1 MSPRSFSVGT
11 DIGGTFTDMVVID
24 DQSQVRLF
32 KLPTTPEDRS
42 LGVLHG
48 FQAAAEAYGLSVPEF
63 TAAVDYF
70 AHGTTAATNALIER
84 KGELTGLITTRGTAD
99 TLFIQRAMGSW
110 TGIGNASGHYSRRR
124 NPLPLVAREHIYEID
139 ERMDFAGDVI
149 VPLDHDAIRA
159 AAHDLRAAG
168 VRSMAVCFLWSFV
181 NPEHELA
188 AAQILKQEWPDVF
201 VTTSSDVAPVIG
213 EYERTATAVVN
224 SYLGPVISRYVELL
238 ERRLRES
245 GFSGGFT
252 VMDSAGGVMDAVQAG
267 RRAVEMLTSGPA
279 GGVLASV
286 ALARKLGYGN
296 VITTDMGGT
305 SFDVGLIVDGEPLT
319 VTSSIEGRYHLA
331 VPKIRVTAIGA
342 GGGSIARVDH
352 DGRLVVGPESAGA
365 VPGPACYG
373 KGGSRPTV
381 TDADVVLGVI
391 DPDHFLGGSIRLHRD
406 LAEKSIAEHVAEPL
420 GMTVL
425 EAAAGIRKVADNQM
439 ADLVRTV
446 TVQEG
451 FDPRSFA
458 LFAYGGAGPTHAYAY
473 APEAGISTV
482 VIPYTATVHSAFGA
496 VSSDQYRSV
505 QASDPQRTP
514 PQIRYPSEHIDL
526 ARVNAQFDELE
537 RRCRAELR
545 DDPAVSTNRLLYFRY
560 RRQVHELPIAVPAG
574 LVTPEGFDALAH
586 EFHRRYERIYGEGTS
601 LPEGGIEIN
610 TFRVEGRIPSPLS
623 DESPSARTAPG
634 QVADARL
641 GEREVAFDG
650 RPQLTRVYQG
660 EALPAGSTVAGPAIL
675 EYFGTTAVVAPGQQ
689 ATADADG
696 NVVIQCLATSAATR
710 PVAPAGARQTE
721 KEWLP

>member
-1 MSPRSFSVGT
+1 MAPRSFSVGT

-48 FQAAAEAYGLSVPEF
+48 FQAAAEEYGLSVPEF
-63 TAAVDYF
+63 TASVSYF

-84 KGELTGLITTRGTAD
+84 KGEITGLITTRGTSD

-124 NPLPLVAREHIYEID
+124 NPLPLVERGHIREID
-139 ERMDFAGDVI
+139 ERLDFAGDV
-149 VPLDHDAIRA
+149 VVALDRDAIRGA
-159 AAHDLRAAG
+159 VRELRAAG
-168 VRSMAVCFLWSFV
+168 VKSMAVCFLWSFV

-188 AAQILKQEWPDVF
+188 AAQIIREEWPDVF

-238 ERRLRES
+238 ERRLRMS
-245 GFSGGFT
+245 GFSGDFT
-252 VMDSAGGVMDAVQAG
+252 VMDSAGGVMDARQAG

-279 GGVLASV
+279 GGVLASS
-286 ALARKLGYGN
+286 ALARKLGYPN
-296 VITTDMGGT
+296 VITADMGGT

-319 VTSSIEGRYHLA
+319 VTNSIEGRYHLV

-342 GGGSIARVDH
+342 GGGSIARVDA
-352 DGRLVVGPESAGA
+352 DGLLVVGPESAGA

-381 TDADVVLGVI
+381 TDADVVLGVL
-391 DPDHFLGGSIRLHRD
+391 DPDHFLGGSIKLHRE
-406 LAEKSIAEHVAEPL
+406 LAGQAIAEHIAQPL

-425 EAAAGIRKVADNQM
+425 EAAAGIRTVADNQM

-473 APEAGISTV
+473 APEAGIDTI

-505 QASDPQRTP
+505 QVSDPQRTP
-514 PQIRYPSEHIDL
+514 PEIRTPSDHIDL

-545 DDPAVSTNRLLYFRY
+545 DDPAISINRLLYFRY

-574 LVTPEGFDALAH
+574 TVTAGEFDALAG

-601 LPEGGIEIN
+601 LPESGIEIN

-623 DESPSARTAPG
+623 DQSSHSRTAPG
-634 QVADARL
+634 QLDEARI
-641 GEREVAFDG
+641 GEREVAFAG
-650 RPQLTRVYQG
+650 ILQLTPVYQG
-660 EALPAGSTVAGPAIL
+660 EALPAGAAVEGPALL
-675 EYFGTTAVVAPGQQ
+675 EYFGTTAVVAPGQR

-696 NVVIQCLATSAATR
+696 NVVIDCYAMRSA
-710 PVAPAGARQTE
+710 APAGHRQLE
-721 KEWLP
+721 RQ

>member
-1 MSPRSFSVGT
+1 MEICVAPRSFSVGT

-42 LGVLHG
+42 LGVLNG
-48 FQAAAEAYGLSVPEF
+48 FRAAAEAYGMSVPEF

-84 KGELTGLITTRGTAD
+84 KGEITGLITTRGTAD

-110 TGIGNASGHYSRRR
+110 TGIGNTSGHYSRRR
-124 NPLPLVAREHIYEID
+124 NPPSIVMREHIREAD
-139 ERMDFAGDVI
+139 ERLDFAGDVV
-149 VPLDHDAIRA
+149 VPLDRDAIRSA
-159 AAHDLRAAG
+159 VRELRAAG
-168 VRSMAVCFLWSFV
+168 VKSMAVCFLWSFV
-181 NPEHELA
+181 NPVHELA
-188 AAQILKQEWPDVF
+188 AAEIIKQEWPDVF

-245 GFSGGFT
+245 GFGGDFT
-252 VMDSAGGVMDAVQAG
+252 VMDSAGGVMDAEQAG

-279 GGVLASV
+279 GGVLASA
-286 ALARKLGYGN
+286 ALARQLGYAN
-296 VITTDMGGT
+296 VITADMGGT

-319 VTSSIEGRYHLA
+319 VTNSVEGRYHLV

-342 GGGSIARVDH
+342 GGGSIARVDE
-352 DGRLVVGPESAGA
+352 DGLLVVGPESAGA

-391 DPDHFLGGSIRLHRD
+391 DPDHFLGGSIKLHRD
-406 LAEKSIAEHVAEPL
+406 LAEKAIAEHVAEPL
-420 GMTVL
+420 GMTVPQ
-425 EAAAGIRKVADNQM
+425 AAAGIRKVADNQM

-451 FDPRSFA
+451 FDPRGFA

-473 APEAGISTV
+473 APEAGVDII

-505 QASDPQRTP
+505 QVSDPQRTP
-514 PQIRYPSEHIDL
+514 PQIRNPSDHIDL
-526 ARVNAQFDELE
+526 KRVNAQFGELE

-545 DDPAVSTNRLLYFRY
+545 DDPAVSTSRLLYFRY
-560 RRQVHELPIAVPAG
+560 RRQAHELPIAVPAG
-574 LVTPEGFDALAH
+574 PVTPEGFDALVR
-586 EFHRRYERIYGEGTS
+586 EFHRRYERIYGDGTS

-623 DESPSARTAPG
+623 DQSSHARTAPG
-634 QVADARL
+634 LLAAARL
-641 GEREVAFDG
+641 GERDVTFDG
-650 RPQLTRVYQG
+650 EPQPTKVYRG
-660 EALPAGSTVAGPAIL
+660 EAMPPGAAVEGPAIL
-675 EYFGTTAVVAPGQQ
+675 EYFGTTAVVAPGQR

-696 NVVIQCLATSAATR
+696 NVVIECRATR
-710 PVAPAGARQTE
+710 PDISARARQAE
-721 KEWLP
+721 RQ

>member
-1 MSPRSFSVGT
+1 MEVSVSPRSFSVGT

-48 FQAAAEAYGLSVPEF
+48 FQAAADAYGMSVPEF
-63 TAAVDYF
+63 TAAVGYF
-70 AHGTTAATNALIER
+70 AHGTTAATNALIEG
-84 KGELTGLITTRGTAD
+84 KGETTGLITTRGTAD

-124 NPLPLVAREHIYEID
+124 NPPPIVAREHIREID
-139 ERMDFAGDVI
+139 ERLDFAGDVI
-149 VPLDHDAIRA
+149 VPLDHDSVRA
-159 AAHDLRAAG
+159 AVRELRAAG
-168 VRSMAVCFLWSFV
+168 VKSMAVCFLWSFV
-181 NPEHELA
+181 NPDHELT
-188 AAQILKQEWPDVF
+188 AAQIIRQEWPEVF
-201 VTTSSDVAPVIG
+201 VTTSSDAAPVIG

-238 ERRLRES
+238 ERRLRRI
-245 GFSGGFT
+245 GFGGNFT
-252 VMDSAGGVMDAVQAG
+252 VMDSAGGVMDAEQAG

-279 GGVLASV
+279 GGVLASA
-286 ALARKLGYGN
+286 ALARKLGYPN
-296 VITTDMGGT
+296 VITADMGGT
-305 SFDVGLIVDGEPLT
+305 SFDVGMIIDGEPLT
-319 VTSSIEGRYHLA
+319 VTSSVAGRYHLA

-342 GGGSIARVDH
+342 GGGSIAAVDE
-352 DGRLVVGPESAGA
+352 DGLLVVGPESAGA

-391 DPDHFLGGSIRLHRD
+391 DPGHFLGGAITLHRE
-406 LAEKSIAEHVAEPL
+406 LAEKAIAEHVAEPL

-425 EAAAGIRKVADNQM
+425 EAAAGIRTVADNQM

-451 FDPRSFA
+451 FDPRGFA

-473 APEAGISTV
+473 APEAGIGTI

-505 QASDPQRTP
+505 QVSDPQRTP
-514 PQIRYPSEHIDL
+514 PQIRTPSDHIDL
-526 ARVNAQFDELE
+526 DRVNAQFGELE

-545 DDPAVSTNRLLYFRY
+545 DDSAISVSRLLYFRY
-560 RRQVHELPIAVPAG
+560 RRQVHELPIAVTAG
-574 LVTPEGFDALAH
+574 PVTPEGFDALAR
-586 EFHRRYERIYGEGTS
+586 EFHRRYERIYGTGTS

-623 DESPSARTAPG
+623 DQSSHARTAPG
-634 QVADARL
+634 RLADARL

-650 RPQLTRVYQG
+650 SPQLTRVYRG
-660 EALPAGSTVAGPAIL
+660 ETLPSGAPVEGPAIL
-675 EYFGTTAVVAPGQQ
+675 EYFGTTAVVAPGQR

-696 NVVIQCLATSAATR
+696 NVVIDCPAPSASASQ
-710 PVAPAGARQTE
+710 PERQQ
-721 KEWLP
+721 PS

>member
-1 MSPRSFSVGT
+1 MAPRSFSVGT

-48 FQAAAEAYGLSVPEF
+48 FRAAAESYGMSVSEF

-84 KGELTGLITTRGTAD
+84 KGETTGLITTRGTGD
-99 TLFIQRAMGSW
+99 TLFIQRGMGSW
-110 TGIGNASGHYSRRR
+110 TGTGNASGHYSRRR
-124 NPLPLVAREHIYEID
+124 NPPPLVAREHISEID
-139 ERMDFAGDVI
+139 ERLDFAGDVI
-149 VPLDHDAIRA
+149 VPLDRDAIRA
-159 AAHDLRAAG
+159 AVRELRRAG
-168 VRSMAVCFLWSFV
+168 VKSLAVCFLWSFV
-181 NPEHELA
+181 NPEHELTA
-188 AAQILKQEWPDVF
+188 AEIIKQEWPDVF
-201 VTTSSDVAPVIG
+201 VTTSGDVAPVIG

-238 ERRLRES
+238 ERRLRET
-245 GFSGGFT
+245 GFGGDFT
-252 VMDSAGGVMDAVQAG
+252 VMDSAGGVMDAQQAG

-279 GGVLASV
+279 GGVLAST
-286 ALARKLGYGN
+286 ALARKLGYAN

-319 VTSSIEGRYHLA
+319 VTSSIEGRYHLV

-342 GGGSIARVDH
+342 GGGSIARVDQ
-352 DGRLVVGPESAGA
+352 DGLLVVGPESAGA

-391 DPDHFLGGSIRLHRD
+391 DPAHFLGGAIKLHRE
-406 LAEKSIAEHVAEPL
+406 LAEKAIAEHVAQPL

-473 APEAGISTV
+473 APEAGIRTV

-496 VSSDQYRSV
+496 VSADQYRSV
-505 QASDPQRTP
+505 QVSDPQRTP
-514 PQIRYPSEHIDL
+514 PQIKNPSDHIDL
-526 ARVNAQFDELE
+526 ARVNAQFGELE

-545 DDPAVSTNRLLYFRY
+545 DDPAVTTNRLLYFRY
-560 RRQVHELPIAVPAG
+560 RRQVHELPIAVPVG
-574 LVTPEGFDALAH
+574 PVTPARFDALAG

-601 LPEGGIEIN
+601 LPESGIEID

-623 DESPSARTAPG
+623 DQSSHARSAPG
-634 QVADARL
+634 HLADAQL

-650 RPQLTRVYQG
+650 EPQLAQVYRG
-660 EALPAGSTVAGPAIL
+660 EALPPGAAVEGPAIL
-675 EYFGTTAVVAPGQQ
+675 EYFGTTAVVARGQR

-696 NVVIQCLATSAATR
+696 NVVIDCAATGSATSAS
-710 PVAPAGARQTE
+710 ARQTG
-721 KEWLP
+721 KELPR

>member
-1 MSPRSFSVGT
+1 MEAGVASRSFSVGT

-24 DQSQVRLF
+24 EQSQVRLF

-48 FQAAAEAYGLSVPEF
+48 FQAAAEAYGLPVPEF
-63 TAAVDYF
+63 AAAVNYF

-84 KGELTGLITTRGTAD
+84 KGEITGLITTRGTSD

-124 NPLPLVAREHIYEID
+124 NPVPLVAREHIFEID
-139 ERMDFAGDVI
+139 ERLDFAGDVI
-149 VPLDHDAIRA
+149 VPLDRAAIRA
-159 AAHDLRAAG
+159 AVRGLREAG
-168 VRSMAVCFLWSFV
+168 VKSLAVCFLWSFV
-181 NPEHELA
+181 NPEHELT
-188 AAQILKQEWPDVF
+188 AAQIIKEEWPDVF

-238 ERRLRES
+238 ERRLRDA
-245 GFSGGFT
+245 GFSGDFT
-252 VMDSAGGVMDAVQAG
+252 VMDSAGGVMDAKQAG

-279 GGVLASV
+279 GGVLASA
-286 ALARKLGYGN
+286 ALARKLGYAN
-296 VITTDMGGT
+296 VITADMGGT

-319 VTSSIEGRYHLA
+319 VTSSIEGRYHLV

-342 GGGSIARVDH
+342 GGGSIARVDE
-352 DGRLVVGPESAGA
+352 DGLLVVGPESAGA

-373 KGGSRPTV
+373 KGGGRPTV

-391 DPDHFLGGSIRLHRD
+391 DPDHFLGGSIKLHRE
-406 LAEKSIAEHVAEPL
+406 LAEKAIAEHVAEPL
-420 GMTVL
+420 GLTVL
-425 EAAAGIRKVADNQM
+425 EAATGIRKVADNQM

-451 FDPRSFA
+451 FDPRGFA

-473 APEAGISTV
+473 APEAGIDTI

-505 QASDPQRTP
+505 QVSDPQRTP
-514 PQIRYPSEHIDL
+514 PQIQHPSDHIDL
-526 ARVNAQFDELE
+526 ARIGSQFDDLE

-545 DDPAVSTNRLLYFRY
+545 DDPAISTNRLLYFRY

-574 LVTPEGFDALAH
+574 PVTPEGFDALVH
-586 EFHRRYERIYGEGTS
+586 EFHRRYERIYGDGTS

-610 TFRVEGRIPSPLS
+610 TFRVEGRIPSPMS
-623 DESPSARTAPG
+623 DKSSHARTAPG
-634 QVADARL
+634 QLAEARI
-641 GEREVAFDG
+641 GQREVAFDG
-650 RPQLTRVYQG
+650 KPQLTQVYRG
-660 EALPAGSTVAGPAIL
+660 EALPSGAAVEGPAIL
-675 EYFGTTAVVAPGQQ
+675 EYFGTTAVVAPGQR

-696 NVVIQCLATSAATR
+696 NVVIDCPATSASTR
-710 PVAPAGARQTE
+710 HTE
-721 KEWLP
+721 GDNRHE

>member
-1 MSPRSFSVGT
+1 MAPRSFSVGT

-48 FQAAAEAYGLSVPEF
+48 FQAAADAYGMSVPEF

-84 KGELTGLITTRGTAD
+84 KGETTGLITTRGTAD

-124 NPLPLVAREHIYEID
+124 NPPPIVAREHIREID
-139 ERMDFAGDVI
+139 ERLDFAGDVI
-149 VPLDHDAIRA
+149 VPLDHEAIRA
-159 AAHDLRAAG
+159 AVRELRAAG
-168 VRSMAVCFLWSFV
+168 VKSMAVCFLWSFV
-181 NPEHELA
+181 NPDHELT
-188 AAQILKQEWPDVF
+188 AAQIIRQEWPEVF
-201 VTTSSDVAPVIG
+201 VTTSSDAAPVIG

-238 ERRLRES
+238 ERRLRMI
-245 GFSGGFT
+245 GFGGNFT
-252 VMDSAGGVMDAVQAG
+252 VMDSAGGVMDAEQAG

-279 GGVLASV
+279 GGVLASA
-286 ALARKLGYGN
+286 ALAGKLGYPN
-296 VITTDMGGT
+296 VITADMGGT
-305 SFDVGLIVDGEPLT
+305 SFDVGMIIDGEPLT
-319 VTSSIEGRYHLA
+319 VTSSVAGRYHLA

-342 GGGSIARVDH
+342 GGGSIAAVDE
-352 DGRLVVGPESAGA
+352 DGLLVVGPESAGA

-391 DPDHFLGGSIRLHRD
+391 DPGHFLGGAITLHRE
-406 LAEKSIAEHVAEPL
+406 LAEKAIAEHVAEPL

-451 FDPRSFA
+451 FDPRGFA

-473 APEAGISTV
+473 APEAGIGTI

-505 QASDPQRTP
+505 QVSDPQRTP
-514 PQIRYPSEHIDL
+514 PQIRTPSDHIDL
-526 ARVNAQFDELE
+526 DRVNAQFDELE

-545 DDPAVSTNRLLYFRY
+545 DDSAISVSRLLYFRY
-560 RRQVHELPIAVPAG
+560 RRQVHELPIAVAAG
-574 LVTPEGFDALAH
+574 PVTPEGFDALAR
-586 EFHRRYERIYGEGTS
+586 EFHRRYERIYGAGTS

-623 DESPSARTAPG
+623 DQSSHARTAPG
-634 QVADARL
+634 RLADARL
-641 GEREVAFDG
+641 GEREVVFDG
-650 RPQLTRVYQG
+650 NPQLTRVYRG
-660 EALPAGSTVAGPAIL
+660 ETLPTGAPVEGPAIL
-675 EYFGTTAVVAPGQQ
+675 EYFGTTAVVAPGQR

-696 NVVIQCLATSAATR
+696 NVVIDCPAPSASASQ
-710 PVAPAGARQTE
+710 PERQQ
-721 KEWLP
+721 LS